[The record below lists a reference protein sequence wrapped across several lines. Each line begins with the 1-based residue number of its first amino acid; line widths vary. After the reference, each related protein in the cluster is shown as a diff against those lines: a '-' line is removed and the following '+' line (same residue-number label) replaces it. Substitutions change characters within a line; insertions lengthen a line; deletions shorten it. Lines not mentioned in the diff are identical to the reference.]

1 MKTIIGYIKA
11 FIIKGGIVLQVIII
25 ALLVGGLYNA
35 STKMEEL
42 KAKIVELEAIN
53 EWIETLPNEEDIDKW
68 YVGGTLHSATF
79 PEWQAATIE
88 NKMATAF
95 DWALIVKEASKA
107 WKANGTDAV
116 KPFAKELIECMDN
129 LQLQYKSDY
138 DAYAVAYRCVDK
150 MNE

>member
-35 STKMEEL
+35 STQMEEKDNLIEQL
-42 KAKIVELEAIN
+42 KFTVEL
-53 EWIETLPNEEDIDKW
+53 LSDEEDIDKW
-68 YVGGTLHSATF
+68 YVGGTLYSATF

-129 LQLQYKSDY
+129 LQLKYKSDY